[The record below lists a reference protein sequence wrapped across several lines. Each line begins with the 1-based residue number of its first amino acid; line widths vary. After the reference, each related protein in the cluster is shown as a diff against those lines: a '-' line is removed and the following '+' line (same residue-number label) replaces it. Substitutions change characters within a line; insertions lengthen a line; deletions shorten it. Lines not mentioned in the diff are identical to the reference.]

1 MQFGS
6 CLPRLLQ
13 KIWET
18 DPKEVPVLISKWD
31 ILDAFHRCHICP
43 EDVGAFTYVVPPIPL
58 DPEPLLC
65 IDLVLPMGWV
75 NPPDLFCA
83 TSETVTNQSN
93 ITFCSD
99 STPQLPYYLPTAGLY
114 KAFTAQPVG
123 PSCLQYADVYMD
135 DINCLTQGDQI
146 QQRRLTERVLQSFKR
161 KKYPAVK
168 GELKDSIGL
177 KKTTAGDGDWEVSKV
192 ILGWI
197 INTSKGNI
205 SLSPKRLSDLSQL
218 LDISPAQQ

>member
-13 KIWET
+13 NIWET
-18 DPKEVPVLISKWD
+18 NLKEGPVLISKWD
-31 ILDAFHRCHICP
+31 ILDAFHRCHICS
-43 EDVGAFTYVVPPIPL
+43 EDVGAFTYVVPPIPS
-58 DPEPLLC
+58 DPKPLLC

-75 NPPDLFCA
+75 NPLDLFCV
-83 TSETVTNQSN
+83 TSEIVTDQAN
-93 ITFCSD
+93 IAFCSD

-114 KAFTAQPVG
+114 EAFIAQPAG
-123 PSCLQYADVYMD
+123 PSRLQYADIYMN

-146 QQRRLTERVLQSFKR
+146 QQRQLTEIVLQSLKAT
-161 KKYPAVK
+161 YPVVK

-177 KKTTAGDGDWEVSKV
+177 KKATAGDGDWEVSKV

-197 INTSKGNI
+197 INTSKGTI

-218 LDISPAQQ
+218 LDISPTQQ